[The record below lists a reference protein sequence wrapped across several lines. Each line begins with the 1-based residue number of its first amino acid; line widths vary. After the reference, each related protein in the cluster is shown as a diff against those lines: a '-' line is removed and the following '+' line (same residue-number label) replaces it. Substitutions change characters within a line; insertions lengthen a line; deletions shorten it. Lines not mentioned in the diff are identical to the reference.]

1 MLTQEYEIGML
12 FKRRPREWIPLP
24 EIMRHAAQY
33 NARIHE
39 LRTRKDD
46 PMNIEN
52 NKTKINGQWHSWYR
66 YMPEPD
72 LFGAET
78 YNQHNRVSSNIDF

>member
-1 MLTQEYEIGML
+1 MITQEREIELL
-12 FKRRPREWIPLP
+12 FKHRPGEWISLP

-39 LRTRKDD
+39 LRQSG
-46 PMNIEN
+46 MCIQ
-52 NKTKINGQWHSWYR
+52 NKKEKVNGEWHSWYR
-66 YMPEPD
+66 YMPLPD

-78 YNQHNRVSSNIDF
+78 YNRNNKVNLPSIF